1 MDTQPSAPF
10 ARSPHS
16 DDTMIARTPS
26 PRLLVIT
33 FHFPPDGAVGGLRWA
48 GLTKYLARRGWEIEV
63 VTASRQDGARSPE
76 PGVRVHHCARRRTLN
91 DGYNE
96 WIGRRRATAA
106 GAPSMAAAAAITER
120 GGPLLR
126 ALRSSISMAL
136 AFPDFGRGWILR
148 AAWAARRLLR
158 AQRFDAVVTS
168 GPPHSAHIAGALA
181 CLGRPGL
188 LWVDMRDPWAAM
200 VNGGPEGITSR
211 HWINRLIPWLE
222 RRVLGRAH
230 AVLANT
236 QEFARVLDGRA
247 MKWRVSYLP
256 NGVDLERLP
265 STPSVKSSG
274 LSISYAGTMY
284 LGRDLTPVVHTLR
297 TFLDSHPEARGSV
310 KLHVAGSMDAAHE
323 ARFSSEVA
331 AAGLTGAVEMR
342 GRISPAEALEMINR
356 SHLTLVLAQDQPV
369 QIPAKLYECVA
380 LGVPTLVIAESSS
393 AAAREARRIGA
404 ITCEPTDTDCMRRLI
419 ENLWS
424 QPRASITATA
434 PISYEAIAE
443 LLEPMLLRSRTD
455 RSVATEL
462 RRSGV
467 GAS

>member
-1 MDTQPSAPF
+1 MDTRPTAPF
-10 ARSPHS
+10 VRSPHS
-16 DDTMIARTPS
+16 DETMIAQTRP

-48 GLTKYLARRGWEIEV
+48 GLTKYLARRGWEIDV
-63 VTASRQDGARSPE
+63 VTASRQDAQSWE
-76 PGVRVHHCARRRTLN
+76 PGVRVHYCARRRTLN

-96 WIGRRRATAA
+96 WIARRRATAA

-120 GGPLLR
+120 GGAMLR
-126 ALRSSISMAL
+126 AIRTSVSMAL

-148 AAWAARRLLR
+148 AAWTARRLLR
-158 AQRFDAVVTS
+158 AQHFDAVVTS
-168 GPPHSAHIAGALA
+168 GPPHSAHVAGALA
-181 CLGRPGL
+181 CLGRRGL

-200 VNGGPEGITSR
+200 INDGPEGITAK

-222 RRVLGRAH
+222 RRVLERAH

-247 MKWRVSYLP
+247 MRSRVSFLP

-265 STPSVKSSG
+265 STPAVKCPG
-274 LSISYAGTMY
+274 LAISYAGTMY
-284 LGRDLTPVVHTLR
+284 LGRDLTPVVHAVR
-297 TFLDSHPEARGSV
+297 TFLDSHPEARDAV
-310 KLHVAGSMDAAHE
+310 KLQIAGNMDAGHE
-323 ARFSSEVA
+323 GRFSNEVV
-331 AAGLTGAVEMR
+331 AAGLTKAVEMR
-342 GRISPAEALEMINR
+342 GRVSPAEALEMINR

-393 AAAREARRIGA
+393 AAAREARRVGA

-419 ENLWS
+419 ESLWS
-424 QPRASITATA
+424 HPGASITATA
-434 PISYEAIAE
+434 PISYEAIAAQ
-443 LLEPMLLRSRTD
+443 LEPMLRQSHAD
-455 RSVATEL
+455 RLVSTQL